1 MPYIGKGPLDRTLG
15 LNEKNVF
22 TGDGSDVAF
31 DITSEAPSENA
42 LQVFVDNVR
51 QEPGTGK
58 AYTLGPDGSGALK
71 RITFSAAPA
80 NLAEIYVLN
89 SLRTQMTSTPA
100 DNTITTAKLV
110 NDSVTTTKIAD
121 NAVTGAM
128 IAMGSDAA
136 GDIMY
141 YNGTDYVRLA
151 KGTAAQALVMNGGAT
166 APVWGAGATINNNAN
181 NRVITGSGTTGT
193 LEGEA
198 NLTYDGT
205 TVDIKNAGTASDIK
219 LYCESSNAHSVS
231 IKSAAHSAY
240 TGGSWTLTLPG
251 TDGASGEF
259 LTTNGS
265 GVSSWAAVPAGA
277 PTGGGSEKVFYEN
290 ENSVDTNYTLTTNFN
305 AVSAGPVTV
314 ASGVTVTIP
323 AGQAWVI
330 V

>member
-58 AYTLGPDGSGALK
+58 AFTLGADGTGAMK

-205 TVDIKNAGTASDIK
+205 TVDIKNAGTASDVK
-219 LYCESSNAHSVS
+219 LYCESSNAHYTS

-251 TDGASGEF
+251 TDGGADQF
-259 LTTNGS
+259 LKTNGS
-265 GVSSWAAVPAGA
+265 GVTTWADVPAGA
-277 PTGGGSEKVFYEN
+277 PTGGGTEKIFFEN
-290 ENSVDTNYTLTTNFN
+290 ENQVDTNYSLTANYN

-314 ASGVTVTIP
+314 ASGITVTIP

>member
-1 MPYIGKGPLDRTLG
+1 MPYIGKGPIDRSLG

-58 AYTLGPDGSGALK
+58 AFTLGVDGSGAMK

-80 NLAEIYVLN
+80 NLAEIYVIN
-89 SLRTQMTSTPA
+89 SLRTQITETPP

-128 IAMGSDAA
+128 IALGSDAA

-166 APVWGAGATINNNAN
+166 APSWGSGAVINNNAN
-181 NRVITGSGTTGT
+181 NRMITGSATTGT

-205 TVDIKNAGTASDIK
+205 TVDIKNAGTASDVK
-219 LYCESSNAHSVS
+219 LYCENSNAHYTS

-277 PTGGGSEKVFYEN
+277 PTGGGTEKVFYEN